1 MQVVTHP
8 PEPTVVVTRGR
19 VYTIY
24 KRKFTSMVCFNDMLL
39 VGCEEYY
46 DSIDGEYS
54 CDSVLDGLFAL
65 QGL

>member
-1 MQVVTHP
+1 M
-8 PEPTVVVTRGR
+8 
-19 VYTIY
+19 
-24 KRKFTSMVCFNDMLL
+24 SMVCFNDMLL